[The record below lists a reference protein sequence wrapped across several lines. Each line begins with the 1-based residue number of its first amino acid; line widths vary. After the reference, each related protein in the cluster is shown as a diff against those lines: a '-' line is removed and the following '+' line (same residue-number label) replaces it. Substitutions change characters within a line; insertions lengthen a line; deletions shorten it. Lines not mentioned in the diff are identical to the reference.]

1 MTRQS
6 PYAWPTQPSRAP
18 QHAAEVNGN
27 AVMRGRAHR
36 VMKLALIA
44 SVWVAGLFVVVAAV
58 TMVAMAT
65 APVARTSGGGT
76 PVQRPAGGH
85 SHAGDGSAAGN
96 AGIGGYHR
104 AGDGQGGTGQA
115 GTVRSGPGSGTGRG
129 RTGDSRT
136 GPGFAR
142 HRAAAAGTSAPTR
155 VHAVY
160 AFTGSADT
168 SQFTIGGNGTWKI
181 AWSYSCAGLDPKGS
195 FTVGQD
201 GASSVDGAYITRLGA
216 TGRGVTWAYKD
227 AGTHYLAIRTQCRWR
242 ITVTS

>member
-6 PYAWPTQPSRAP
+6 PYAWPPRPSRAP
-18 QHAAEVNGN
+18 QHAAAVNGN

-36 VMKLALIA
+36 AMKLFLIA
-44 SVWVAGLFVVVAAV
+44 SVWVTGLFVVVAAV

-65 APVARTSGGGT
+65 GPVARTSGADT
-76 PVQRPAGGH
+76 PVRGPAGGPPRTGSGSSGVGGH
-85 SHAGDGSAAGN
+85 RRSGDGQARDGQ
-96 AGIGGYHR
+96 
-104 AGDGQGGTGQA
+104 AGDGQAAQGGTSQ
-115 GTVRSGPGSGTGRG
+115 
-129 RTGDSRT
+129 SRT
-136 GPGFAR
+136 GSSTAGPGLAR
-142 HRAAAAGTSAPTR
+142 HGAAAGGASAPTR
-155 VHAVY
+155 IHAVY
-160 AFTGSADT
+160 ASTGSADT

-181 AWSYSCAGLDPKGS
+181 TWSYSCAGLGPKGS

-201 GASSVDGAYITRLGA
+201 GTSSVDGAYITRLGA

>member
-6 PYAWPTQPSRAP
+6 PYAWPPQPPRAP
-18 QHAAEVNGN
+18 QHAAAVNGN

-36 VMKLALIA
+36 AMKLFLIA
-44 SVWVAGLFVVVAAV
+44 SVWVTGLFVVVAAV

-65 APVARTSGGGT
+65 GPVARTSGADT
-76 PVQRPAGGH
+76 PVPVPAGGH
-85 SHAGDGSAAGN
+85 GQADAGQARN
-96 AGIGGYHR
+96 
-104 AGDGQGGTGQA
+104 GQASQGRTGQ
-115 GTVRSGPGSGTGRG
+115 G

-136 GPGFAR
+136 GPSVVR
-142 HRAAAAGTSAPTR
+142 HRAAAAGASAPTR
-155 VHAVY
+155 IHAVY
-160 AFTGSADT
+160 ASTGSADT

-195 FTVGQD
+195 FAVGQD
-201 GASSVDGAYITRLGA
+201 GANSVDGAYITRLGA

>member
-1 MTRQS
+1 
-6 PYAWPTQPSRAP
+6 
-18 QHAAEVNGN
+18 
-27 AVMRGRAHR
+27 MRGRAHR
-36 VMKLALIA
+36 VMKLVLIA

-65 APVARTSGGGT
+65 APVARTSGAGA
-76 PVQRPAGGH
+76 PVQRQAGGH
-85 SHAGDGSAAGN
+85 PHAGDGSAGGS

-104 AGDGQGGTGQA
+104 AGDGQPGQGGTGPG
-115 GTVRSGPGSGTGRG
+115 GTGRSVPGGSGTGRG

-136 GPGFAR
+136 GPSVAR
-142 HRAAAAGTSAPTR
+142 RSAAAAGASAPTR
-155 VHAVY
+155 IHAVY
-160 AFTGSADT
+160 ASTGSADT

-181 AWSYSCAGLDPKGS
+181 AWSYNCAGLDPKGS

-227 AGTHYLAIRTQCRWR
+227 AGSHYLAIRTQCRWR